1 MPHPCSRLTRLLRGA
16 RSQSGG
22 AEVSTGDLAVCR
34 WGAQRQAGAEDG
46 ERRLA
51 GRGHFLPPAS
61 HLRGPS
67 ASEGGPVGPWP
78 GLGAGRGG
86 DSSLGHR
93 WNPPHVSS
101 QVEAR
106 ATHRGGSRFCP
117 GSQGPSCCPWTAGAP
132 RGFRGDAVVSAR
144 GSRFSRDWP
153 GVGPDTQDGKPLRWA
168 APRQAPLSPGP
179 GGTGRLPHGGVSPTR
194 RAGEPNTRRHLHNAI
209 FTAGLMRDSAPE
221 TRTPRPAASR
231 DAKASGSRAAS
242 RAAFRFTSHLPNAP
256 TSDATPA

>member
-1 MPHPCSRLTRLLRGA
+1 MLFFSLFLSKLCPFPVIRWNIFCSSVKLAFISTAAQNSSAALGLRGASPAPATAVPRPVLAAGLPSADAGVMPHPCSRLTRLLRGA
-16 RSQSGG
+16 WSQSGG

-117 GSQGPSCCPWTAGAP
+117 GSQGP
-132 RGFRGDAVVSAR
+132 V
-144 GSRFSRDWP
+144 
-153 GVGPDTQDGKPLRWA
+153 L
-168 APRQAPLSPGP
+168 
-179 GGTGRLPHGGVSPTR
+179 LP
-194 RAGEPNTRRHLHNAI
+194 
-209 FTAGLMRDSAPE
+209 MD
-221 TRTPRPAASR
+221 
-231 DAKASGSRAAS
+231 SGSPPG
-242 RAAFRFTSHLPNAP
+242 LQG
-256 TSDATPA
+256 